1 MKESKYVSNSMKT
14 VIFITL
20 FLVFAT
26 STNPSNRCEDGCF
39 SKISDSEL
47 CNATCGQIN
56 SSTESNITA
65 FLPTPHPP
73 HLLFSSYFS
82 FTLRWN
88 EYSQTKYNASPIM
101 YVLEVTRHQNTS
113 DPAVILPHLKRYHVT
128 RNTTFTIP
136 QHFVTKTS
144 FSFRLAVVTS
154 TGSSNFSLPSPL
166 YQTNSSC
173 ERGRH
178 MIQLSNGTFPCPIF
192 NVRINF
198 TATEVLFNRPR
209 ISTSISWDYPHDIH
223 TGLHYRTV
231 VLKVTLSNLFP
242 YSREQPCRENG
253 IKYENFYITPQHPE
267 TNYTFTFPSDQMY
280 FGCPYDI
287 ELSTYADLRDK
298 FRTTTTFLV
307 PHCIHGF
314 CGCDVRS
321 FTTPVGHS
329 EFVDV
334 HILESNVSVN
344 MTNANV
350 TWKNAAWPNN
360 IPEFYRITI
369 IECPQSGRCPSYFP
383 HIKSESFVANKMKT
397 SHYSV
402 FENFTQGK
410 DYYVTISPFDKNG
423 CHLYPIEDKKFKAA
437 IPFLPTDPLNN
448 VASSN
453 IVPTSSGHSQTAATT
468 TSGNSETVAA
478 IVNDG
483 LSSATVAAIT
493 VPIVLLLM
501 AALASLFC
509 LLRRRPRSVHR
520 NPTGVS
526 CLEEDMD
533 NGTRNFCL
541 SYQQNDGL
549 LHFRLQQ
556 EVNLPLKSKGELELN
571 PAYIEQR
578 IQDALKTGEADEFEF
593 GYHRLEFKQIIG
605 KGAFGKVFLA
615 EAYGI
620 GGNEPTSLV
629 AVKVLNGKVDE
640 EEIEDFKIE
649 INFMKTLGRHENVV
663 TMLGCCTLYPPLCL
677 IVEYVPYGDLLKYLR
692 NLRNTFEMQNRK
704 LQGEAAEEFDQGAKR
719 TSTEPEIASAESGI
733 DPTVHSRRSMEN
745 SVRDAAL
752 STIPTAIGENTK
764 KSGQRRLPRQSKSEG
779 TQLCI
784 RNAFK
789 GNAGR
794 FFEQGELAQLKRTSS
809 GSLLLDQSPK
819 DSAVSASMPDSET
832 PQVHYVT
839 RVPPADETMK
849 QEFDSKSNA
858 KWQPRTSPPGHW
870 VLDSALD
877 SDDLQSFALQIANGM
892 AYLAGKGI
900 VHRDLAARNIL
911 VGDDKV
917 LKISDFGLSREG
929 IYVKRRTGRI
939 PLRWLSIEAMRE
951 RIYST
956 ASDVWSFGIVLWE
969 ICTLG
974 GFPYPTINDRDLL
987 EFLLDG
993 NRMDK
998 PENCTDE
1005 IYEIMLACWS
1015 RDSEERPSFQSLS
1028 KQLLDM
1034 QERERPYVNVDPSQ
1048 DLTLPPTTGQ
1058 DSVGNLIKFSDSTF
1072 SGASSDLELPEPA
1085 VHLNQEIPD
1094 KSIPTSA
1101 LPLLSGNENRGLE
1114 SSHTSL

>member
-1 MKESKYVSNSMKT
+1 M
-14 VIFITL
+14 
-20 FLVFAT
+20 
-26 STNPSNRCEDGCF
+26 
-39 SKISDSEL
+39 
-47 CNATCGQIN
+47 
-56 SSTESNITA
+56 
-65 FLPTPHPP
+65 
-73 HLLFSSYFS
+73 
-82 FTLRWN
+82 
-88 EYSQTKYNASPIM
+88 
-101 YVLEVTRHQNTS
+101 
-113 DPAVILPHLKRYHVT
+113 
-128 RNTTFTIP
+128 TT
-136 QHFVTKTS
+136 
-144 FSFRLAVVTS
+144 
-154 TGSSNFSLPSPL
+154 
-166 YQTNSSC
+166 
-173 ERGRH
+173 
-178 MIQLSNGTFPCPIF
+178 
-192 NVRINF
+192 
-198 TATEVLFNRPR
+198 
-209 ISTSISWDYPHDIH
+209 
-223 TGLHYRTV
+223 
-231 VLKVTLSNLFP
+231 
-242 YSREQPCRENG
+242 
-253 IKYENFYITPQHPE
+253 
-267 TNYTFTFPSDQMY
+267 
-280 FGCPYDI
+280 
-287 ELSTYADLRDK
+287 
-298 FRTTTTFLV
+298 
-307 PHCIHGF
+307 
-314 CGCDVRS
+314 
-321 FTTPVGHS
+321 
-329 EFVDV
+329 
-334 HILESNVSVN
+334 
-344 MTNANV
+344 ANV
-350 TWKNAAWPNN
+350 TWTNAAWPNN
-360 IPEFYRITI
+360 IPEFYKITV
-369 IECPQSGRCPSYFP
+369 IECLPSGRCPSFFLP
-383 HIKSESFVANKMKT
+383 IKRVSFVANKMKT

-410 DYYVTISPFDKNG
+410 DYHVTISPFDKNG
-423 CHLYPIEDKKFKAA
+423 CHLYPNEDKKFKAA
-437 IPFLPTDPLNN
+437 IPFLHTDPLNN

-453 IVPTSSGHSQTAATT
+453 NEPTSSGHSQTVAAT
-468 TSGNSETVAA
+468 
-478 IVNDG
+478 VNDG
-483 LSSATVAAIT
+483 LSSATLAAIT
-493 VPIVLLLM
+493 APIVLLLM

-509 LLRRRPRSVHR
+509 LLRRRPRNVHR

-549 LHFRLQQ
+549 QQ
-556 EVNLPLKSKGELELN
+556 EVNLSLKSKGEMELN

-620 GGNEPTSLV
+620 GGNEPISLV
-629 AVKVLNGKVDE
+629 AVKVLNDKVDE

-663 TMLGCCTLYPPLCL
+663 TMVGCCTLYPPLCL

-692 NLRNTFEMQNRK
+692 NLRNTFEMKNRK
-704 LQGEAAEEFDQGAKR
+704 LQREAVEEFDQGVKR
-719 TSTEPEIASAESGI
+719 TFTEPEITSAESGI
-733 DPTVHSRRSMEN
+733 EPTGHSRHSMEN

-752 STIPTAIGENTK
+752 STIPTEPGENTK
-764 KSGQRRLPRQSKSEG
+764 KSGQGRLPRQSKSEG

-789 GNAGR
+789 GNAGK
-794 FFEQGELAQLKRTSS
+794 FFEHGELAQLKRTNS
-809 GSLLLDQSPK
+809 GPLLLDQSPK
-819 DSAVSASMPDSET
+819 DWAVSASMPDSET

-839 RVPPADETMK
+839 RVPPADETIK
-849 QEFDSKSNA
+849 KEFDSKSDA

-1034 QERERPYVNVDPSQ
+1034 QKRERPYVNVDPSQ

-1058 DSVGNLIKFSDSTF
+1058 DQKENFSFGNHPTKQLPQLPSSPVPQMNSVGNLIKFSDSTF

-1101 LPLLSGNENRGLE
+1101 LPLLSGNENGGLE

>member
-1 MKESKYVSNSMKT
+1 MKT

-26 STNPSNRCEDGCF
+26 STNASNRCEDSCY
-39 SKISDSEL
+39 SKISDSGL

-56 SSTESNITA
+56 SSSESNALA
-65 FLPTPHPP
+65 FLPTPHRP

-88 EYSQTKYNASPIM
+88 EYSQPKYNASPIM

-113 DPAVILPHLKRYHVT
+113 DPAVILPHLKKYHVT

-136 QHFVTKTS
+136 QQFVTKTN

-154 TGSSNFSLPSPL
+154 TGTSNFSLPSPL
-166 YQTNSSC
+166 YHTNSSC

-178 MIQLSNGTFPCPIF
+178 FFHSNGTFPCPIF

-223 TGLHYRTV
+223 TNLQGQTV
-231 VLKVTLSNLFP
+231 DLKVTLSNLFP
-242 YSREQPCRENG
+242 YSRDQPCREKG
-253 IKYENFYITPQHPE
+253 IKYENFDITPQHPE
-267 TNYTFTFPSDQMY
+267 TNFTFTFPSDQMY

-287 ELSTYADLRDK
+287 ELYSDADLHDK
-298 FRTTTTFLV
+298 FKTTTTFYV

-314 CGCDVRS
+314 CGCDVGHI
-321 FTTPVGHS
+321 TTPMGPS

-350 TWKNAAWPNN
+350 TWKNAAWLIN
-360 IPEFYRITI
+360 IPEFYKITVR
-369 IECPQSGRCPSYFP
+369 ECPKSGRCTSSLLP
-383 HIKSESFVANKMKT
+383 IKSESFVANKMTT

-402 FENFTQGK
+402 FDNFTKGK
-410 DYYVTISPFDKNG
+410 DYHVTISPYDKNG
-423 CHLYPIEDKKFKAA
+423 CHLYPIEGQTFTAD
-437 IPFLPTDPLNN
+437 ILHTTPFNN
-448 VASSN
+448 VTPSSN
-453 IVPTSSGHSQTAATT
+453 VPS
-468 TSGNSETVAA
+468 TSGRSETVAA
-478 IVNDG
+478 AVNDG

-501 AALASLFC
+501 AALASLFFFYR
-509 LLRRRPRSVHR
+509 LRRRPRSLHR
-520 NPTGVS
+520 NPSGIY
-526 CLEEDMD
+526 CLEEHTND
-533 NGTRNFCL
+533 GTRNFCL
-541 SYQQNDGL
+541 NYQQNDG
-549 LHFRLQQ
+549 FQQ
-556 EVNLPLKSKGELELN
+556 EVNLPLKSEGGLELN

-615 EAYGI
+615 KAYGI
-620 GGNEPTSLV
+620 GGSEPTSLV
-629 AVKVLNGKVDE
+629 AVKVLNDKVDE

-719 TSTEPEIASAESGI
+719 TSTEPEITSAESGI
-733 DPTVHSRRSMEN
+733 DPTGHSRRSLEN
-745 SVRDAAL
+745 SARDAAL
-752 STIPTAIGENTK
+752 STILAERGENTQ
-764 KSGQRRLPRQSKSEG
+764 KSGQRRLLRQSKSEE
-779 TQLCI
+779 THRCI

-789 GNAGR
+789 GNAGK
-794 FFEQGELAQLKRTSS
+794 FFEHGELAQFKRTSS
-809 GSLLLDQSPK
+809 CSLLLGQSPEHS
-819 DSAVSASMPDSET
+819 DVSPTMPHSET
-832 PQVHYVT
+832 QQVHCVKRVT
-839 RVPPADETMK
+839 PAN
-849 QEFDSKSNA
+849 DSITREINSKLDA
-858 KWQPRTSPPGHW
+858 KLQPHTSPHDQL
-870 VLDSALD
+870 VLDNALD

-929 IYVKRRTGRI
+929 IYVKRSTGRI
-939 PLRWLSIEAMRE
+939 PLRWLSIEATRE

-956 ASDVWSFGIVLWE
+956 ASDVWAFGIVLWE

-998 PENCTDE
+998 PENCTEE

-1015 RDSEERPSFQSLS
+1015 SDFEERPSFQSLS

-1034 QERERPYVNVDPSQ
+1034 QKRERPYVNVDPSQ

-1058 DSVGNLIKFSDSTF
+1058 DSVGNLMKFSDSTF
-1072 SGASSDLELPEPA
+1072 SGASSDLEL
-1085 VHLNQEIPD
+1085 
-1094 KSIPTSA
+1094 
-1101 LPLLSGNENRGLE
+1101 
-1114 SSHTSL
+1114 

>member
-1 MKESKYVSNSMKT
+1 MKT

-26 STNPSNRCEDGCF
+26 STNASNRCEDSCY

-56 SSTESNITA
+56 SSSESNALA

-73 HLLFSSYFS
+73 HLLLSSYFS

-113 DPAVILPHLKRYHVT
+113 DPAVILPHLKKYHMT

-136 QHFVTKTS
+136 QQFVTKTN

-154 TGSSNFSLPSPL
+154 TGTSNFSLPSPL
-166 YQTNSSC
+166 YFTNSTC

-178 MIQLSNGTFPCPIF
+178 MIQYSNGTFPCPIF

-198 TATEVLFNRPR
+198 TATEVLFDRPR

-223 TGLHYRTV
+223 TNLQGQTV
-231 VLKVTLSNLFP
+231 ELKVTVTLSNLFP

-253 IKYENFYITPQHPE
+253 IKYENYYITPQHPE
-267 TNYTFTFPSDQMY
+267 TNFTFTFPSDQMY

-287 ELSTYADLRDK
+287 ELSTDADRHDK
-298 FRTTTTFLV
+298 FKTTTTFYV

-314 CGCDVRS
+314 CGCDVRY
-321 FTTPVGHS
+321 FTTPVGDS

-344 MTNANV
+344 MTTANV
-350 TWKNAAWPNN
+350 TWKNAAWLIN
-360 IPEFYRITI
+360 IPEFYKITV
-369 IECPQSGRCPSYFP
+369 IECPPSGRCSSYFQ
-383 HIKSESFVANKMKT
+383 HNKRESFVANKMTT

-402 FENFTQGK
+402 FDNFTKGK
-410 DYYVTISPFDKNG
+410 DYHVTISPFDKNG
-423 CHLYPIEDKKFKAA
+423 CNLYPIEDQTFKAV
-437 IPFLPTDPLNN
+437 ILHTTPFNN
-448 VASSN
+448 VTPSSN
-453 IVPTSSGHSQTAATT
+453 VPYTSGH
-468 TSGNSETVAA
+468 SETVAA
-478 IVNDG
+478 AVNDG

-493 VPIVLLLM
+493 ASIVLLLM
-501 AALASLFC
+501 AALASLFFFYR
-509 LLRRRPRSVHR
+509 LRRRPRSLHR
-520 NPTGVS
+520 NPSGIY
-526 CLEEDMD
+526 CLEEHMND
-533 NGTRNFCL
+533 GTRNFCL
-541 SYQQNDGL
+541 NYQQNDG
-549 LHFRLQQ
+549 FQQ
-556 EVNLPLKSKGELELN
+556 EVNLPLNSEGGLELN

-578 IQDALKTGEADEFEF
+578 IQDAVKTGEADEFEF

-605 KGAFGKVFLA
+605 RGAFGKVFLA

-629 AVKVLNGKVDE
+629 AVKVLNDKVDE
-640 EEIEDFKIE
+640 EEIEDFKME

-704 LQGEAAEEFDQGAKR
+704 LQGEASEEFDQGAKR
-719 TSTEPEIASAESGI
+719 TSTEPEITSAESGI
-733 DPTVHSRRSMEN
+733 DPTGHSRRSLEN
-745 SVRDAAL
+745 SIRDA
-752 STIPTAIGENTK
+752 
-764 KSGQRRLPRQSKSEG
+764 
-779 TQLCI
+779 
-784 RNAFK
+784 K
-789 GNAGR
+789 GNAGK
-794 FFEQGELAQLKRTSS
+794 FFEHGELAQLKRTSS
-809 GSLLLDQSPK
+809 GSLLLGQSPEHS
-819 DSAVSASMPDSET
+819 DVSPTMPHSET
-832 PQVHYVT
+832 QQVHCVKRVT
-839 RVPPADETMK
+839 TAT
-849 QEFDSKSNA
+849 DSITREINSKLHAKS
-858 KWQPRTSPPGHW
+858 QPHTSPPDQL
-870 VLDSALD
+870 VFDNALD

-917 LKISDFGLSREG
+917 LKISDFGLSRKG
-929 IYVKRRTGRI
+929 IYVKRSTGRI
-939 PLRWLSIEAMRE
+939 PLRWLSIEATRE

-956 ASDVWSFGIVLWE
+956 ASDVWAFGIVLWE

-993 NRMDK
+993 NRMEK
-998 PENCTDE
+998 PENCTEE

-1015 RDSEERPSFQSLS
+1015 RDCEERPSFQSLS
-1028 KQLLDM
+1028 KQLFDM
-1034 QERERPYVNVDPSQ
+1034 QKRERPYVNVDPSQ

-1058 DSVGNLIKFSDSTF
+1058 DSVGNLMKFSDSTF
-1072 SGASSDLELPEPA
+1072 SGASSDLEL
-1085 VHLNQEIPD
+1085 
-1094 KSIPTSA
+1094 
-1101 LPLLSGNENRGLE
+1101 
-1114 SSHTSL
+1114 